1 MWDIYMLVR
10 YIHMTMIQI
19 DKLTFSSD
27 ASPYLQTTTP
37 AEFKTTTL
45 QRSAINMSIGKNL
58 NYIYLYWIQIW
69 ALILIFSAF
78 IIPRCMP
85 KLKSTIWQRLIQTIR
100 NRVGYSECVHTWNME
115 RNIFC
120 QIKKINALA
129 RVIVYNLILFVTSI
143 LIS

>member
-10 YIHMTMIQI
+10 YVHMTMIQI

-69 ALILIFSAF
+69 ALILVFSAF

-85 KLKSTIWQRLIQTIR
+85 KLKAFNINYKKSSRLF
-100 NRVGYSECVHTWNME
+100 RVCTYMKHGTKYILPNKKNQCVGASNS
-115 RNIFC
+115 
-120 QIKKINALA
+120 L
-129 RVIVYNLILFVTSI
+129 
-143 LIS
+143 

>member
-78 IIPRCMP
+78 I
-85 KLKSTIWQRLIQTIR
+85 KRLIQTIR

-115 RNIFC
+115 RNTFC